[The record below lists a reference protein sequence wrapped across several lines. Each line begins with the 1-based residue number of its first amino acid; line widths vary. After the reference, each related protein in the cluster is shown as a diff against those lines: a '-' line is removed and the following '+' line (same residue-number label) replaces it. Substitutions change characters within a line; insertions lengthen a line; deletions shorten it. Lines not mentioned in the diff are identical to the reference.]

1 MIPFHEAMDEYRSQM
16 EHGVIRQA
24 YRGLMEY
31 IRDLRVHF
39 ETTVPGSFV
48 SGSIYP
54 GYMDM
59 TYFSFTPESLHRQ
72 KLKIAIVFLHET
84 CRFEVWLAGMNKRIQ
99 AEYWN
104 RLKESNWSAYPLAAS
119 LQGVDAIT
127 THVLSENP
135 DFRDL
140 PLLTRHIEQ
149 GVMQFT
155 ADIEDF
161 LSIEQ
166 A

>member
-1 MIPFHEAMDEYRSQM
+1 MIPFHEAMSEYRSQM

-31 IRDLRVHF
+31 MMDLRVHF
-39 ETTVPGSFV
+39 ERSYPDYVV

-59 TYFSFTPESLHRQ
+59 TYFSCTPESLHLQ

-84 CRFEVWLAGMNKRIQ
+84 CRFEVWLAGMNKRVQ

-104 RLKESNWSAYPLAAS
+104 RLMESNWSAYPLAAQ

-127 THVLSENP
+127 THVLSEHP

-140 PLLTRHIEQ
+140 PVLTRLIEQ
-149 GVMQFT
+149 GVLQFI
-155 ADIEDF
+155 ADIEEF
-161 LSIEQ
+161 LSKEQ
-166 A
+166 P